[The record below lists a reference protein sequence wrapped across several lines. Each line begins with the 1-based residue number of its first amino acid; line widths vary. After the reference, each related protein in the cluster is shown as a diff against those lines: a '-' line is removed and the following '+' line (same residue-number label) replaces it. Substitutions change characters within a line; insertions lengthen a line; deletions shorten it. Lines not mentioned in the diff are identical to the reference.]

1 MQDLLTA
8 ISDVFSMK
16 AVQSKIQSCK
26 EGKIKITPDFK
37 GIPLLPFDIIPIS
50 TEGILSTLCS
60 FFVHDF
66 KTEVADVVRK
76 KYKMHYLP
84 PA

>member
-26 EGKIKITPDFK
+26 QGKIKITPDIK
-37 GIPLLPFDIIPIS
+37 GIALLPFDIIPIS
-50 TEGILSTLCS
+50 TEGIL
-60 FFVHDF
+60 
-66 KTEVADVVRK
+66 
-76 KYKMHYLP
+76 YLP
-84 PA
+84 YVASLFMILKLRWPM